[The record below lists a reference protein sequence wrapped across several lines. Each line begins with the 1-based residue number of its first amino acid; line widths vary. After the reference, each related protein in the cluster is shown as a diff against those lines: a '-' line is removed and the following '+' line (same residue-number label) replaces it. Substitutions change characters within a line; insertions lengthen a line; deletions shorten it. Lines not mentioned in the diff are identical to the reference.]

1 MAGRSGVKL
10 PPLSTRPL
18 GWVFPHGHQQPVL
31 LEAHRGQGCLGRSA
45 PPPSLGFKGHGSSPE
60 TGVWITAR
68 VEGRQCR
75 RARQPTPQPRG
86 GGPCQA
92 LLTAAGLPSS
102 PGLPGNQGRWEK
114 PLTAG
119 QSHSPGQPCPPW
131 TVSQETPPSG
141 GCWSPERQPLVIP
154 RRLGGSLAVH
164 SHS

>member
-45 PPPSLGFKGHGSSPE
+45 PPPSLGFKGHGSSLE

-92 LLTAAGLPSS
+92 LLTAAGLPVEPRS
-102 PGLPGNQGRWEK
+102 PRQPGPLGEASDSRAEPQPRSAVPPVDGEPGNPTLGRLLE
-114 PLTAG
+114 P
-119 QSHSPGQPCPPW
+119 
-131 TVSQETPPSG
+131 
-141 GCWSPERQPLVIP
+141 
-154 RRLGGSLAVH
+154 
-164 SHS
+164 